1 MNYKLLLILLT
12 FPLSVFSQKLEED
25 TRTFQGMFFLGIN
38 PSQVEGDKY
47 TGFYQFGLSVGP
59 SVAVKV
65 KNRFYFNMELLYSA
79 VGSAWNPNQEM
90 APGQN
95 YRLKL
100 RYAAV
105 PLFINYHDKD
115 GKVRLGAGLS
125 YGRMFAATEEKNFLP
140 VEDALGSFKRSDVC
154 GIADLQYLFSKNM
167 GVNLRYSNSFV
178 AIRNYD
184 SSIYYGGILNDP
196 FNGTSQYNKY
206 LTVRVFYVF

>member
-12 FPLSVFSQKLEED
+12 FPLSVFSQKIEED

-38 PSQVEGDKY
+38 PSQVDGDGLN
-47 TGFYQFGLSVGP
+47 GFYQFGLSAGP
-59 SVAVKV
+59 AVAVKV
-65 KNRFYFNMELLYSA
+65 KNRFFFNMELLYNS

-105 PLFINYHDKD
+105 PLYLNYHDKD

-125 YGRMFAATEEKNFLP
+125 YGRMFAATEEMNFLP
-140 VEDALGSFKRSDVC
+140 VEDALGSFKRSDIC
-154 GIADLQYLFSKNM
+154 GLADLQYLFSKNW
-167 GVNLRYSNSFV
+167 GVNLRFSNSLP
-178 AIRNYD
+178 AIRHFNTSRYN
-184 SSIYYGGILNDP
+184 GRTLGNAVNGIN
-196 FNGTSQYNKY
+196 QYNKY
-206 LTVRVFYVF
+206 LTVRIFYVF